1 VSTNLAVIAGS
12 CSSPPAVRVLPSG
25 RALAVLQVTTRPD
38 PDGPARS
45 VPVAC
50 WDPPAWVEAIEEGTE
65 IVVLGTVRR
74 RFWRAPG
81 SGPGSAPGS
90 RVEVEAAA
98 IAPARHRR
106 RVAALLR
113 RATDVLA
120 SLECG

>member
-50 WDPPAWVEAIEEGTE
+50 WDPPAWVEAIE
-65 IVVLGTVRR
+65 
-74 RFWRAPG
+74 
-81 SGPGSAPGS
+81 
-90 RVEVEAAA
+90 AAA